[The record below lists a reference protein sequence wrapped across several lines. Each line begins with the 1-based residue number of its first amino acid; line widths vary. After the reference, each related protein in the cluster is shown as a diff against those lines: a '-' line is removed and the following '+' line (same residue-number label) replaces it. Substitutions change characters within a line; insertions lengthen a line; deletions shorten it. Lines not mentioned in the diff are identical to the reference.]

1 MPALLPDNVHL
12 KDLPHYIITLW
23 LSEEA
28 KGCPKPRLGNLWIYF
43 LGQGFKDYYSA
54 IKVLTT
60 RPRTP
65 VFDPSVPTKVTT
77 DSDTT
82 AILSCK
88 VHHLGN
94 HTVSTFLKVYLYL
107 WNDLRRDVHWKNYFS
122 LIPKAY
128 KLRY

>member
-1 MPALLPDNVHL
+1 M
-12 KDLPHYIITLW
+12 TLGF
-23 LSEEA
+23 SEEA
-28 KGCPKPRLGNLWIYF
+28 KDCPKPRLGNLWILI

-94 HTVSTFLKVYLYL
+94 HTVSTYF
-107 WNDLRRDVHWKNYFS
+107 WKSTFTFEMTS
-122 LIPKAY
+122 EEMFIEK
-128 KLRY
+128 KLLFFNP